1 MARRSGDG
9 LYRTRAAAA
18 KIGRIVERIGS
29 DGKTGPAMVK
39 AIGHPKRY
47 VMRPRIVAALMGVRN
62 GGQAKV
68 RRQTPHAAQALSRTR
83 QSRRS
88 SPA

>member
-1 MARRSGDG
+1 MAPRSGDG
-9 LYRTRAAAA
+9 LYRTKAAAA
-18 KIGRIVERIGS
+18 EIGRIVERIGS

-39 AIGHPKRY
+39 AIGHPKRH
-47 VMRPRIVAALMGVRN
+47 VISPRTVAALLGVRN
-62 GGQAKV
+62 GGQV
-68 RRQTPHAAQALSRTR
+68 RRQAPHAAQAVSRTR